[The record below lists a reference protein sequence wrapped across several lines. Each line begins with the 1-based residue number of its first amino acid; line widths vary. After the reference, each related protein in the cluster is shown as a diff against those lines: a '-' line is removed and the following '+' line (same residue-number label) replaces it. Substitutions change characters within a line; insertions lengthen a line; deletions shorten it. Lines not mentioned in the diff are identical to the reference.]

1 MGMHT
6 RIHLKER
13 KGGVC
18 QWGRQTG
25 KTNIPCSFA
34 RFAENGVGGARGRS
48 RVGQVHA
55 HLKRE
60 GFISVVADSEKK
72 H

>member
-1 MGMHT
+1 MGMRT

-18 QWGRQTG
+18 QWGRQMG

-34 RFAENGVGGARGRS
+34 RFAENGVGGGTSARS
-48 RVGQVHA
+48 P
-55 HLKRE
+55 
-60 GFISVVADSEKK
+60 EKGGD